1 VFESVHHCIN
11 EVFDQQWWSNYLHCA
26 VSKPT

>member
-1 VFESVHHCIN
+1 VLESFHYCIN
-11 EVFDQQWWSNYLHCA
+11 EVFDQQCRSNYLHCV